1 MSNGHSAV
9 REGAVAG
16 AIGAAILAGWYFV
29 VDVAHGQPF
38 RTPLLIAQLL
48 FGGVGSDAG
57 SMGAIVIVT
66 IVHFT
71 AIMVVGVGLVALVH
85 LAARELEWRMA
96 LIIAMAVALVLFFG
110 LGYAAHIAQGQPI
123 PYWVV
128 FTGGLLA
135 VLGIS
140 WYLWRGHPGLAR
152 SFRDVPLGDEGE
164 SASHAPER

>member
-1 MSNGHSAV
+1 MSHGHSAV
-9 REGAVAG
+9 QEGAIAG
-16 AIGAAILAGWYFV
+16 AIGATILAAWYFA

-57 SMGAIVIVT
+57 SLGAIVVVT

-85 LAARELEWRMA
+85 VAARELEWRMA
-96 LIIAMAVALVLFFG
+96 LIIAMAIALVLFFG

-140 WYLWRGHPGLAR
+140 WYLWRTHPGLAQ
-152 SFRDVPLGDEGE
+152 SFRDVPLGNEGE

>member
-1 MSNGHSAV
+1 MSHGHSAV

-71 AIMVVGVGLVALVH
+71 AIMAVGVG
-85 LAARELEWRMA
+85 M
-96 LIIAMAVALVLFFG
+96 G
-110 LGYAAHIAQGQPI
+110 S
-123 PYWVV
+123 VV
-128 FTGGLLA
+128 FPNIRRL
-135 VLGIS
+135 
-140 WYLWRGHPGLAR
+140 P
-152 SFRDVPLGDEGE
+152 
-164 SASHAPER
+164 